1 MALWYL
7 STQGFEFES
16 KYDKFIGHL
25 SYFVFVKAIEIL
37 QLKMTIFPKEMSSKI
52 TFFKRTYTAVYQTQE
67 YPVRPWRVLTVTTN
81 LLPLG

>member
-16 KYDKFIGHL
+16 KYDEFIGHL
-25 SYFVFVKAIEIL
+25 SYFVFVKATEIL
-37 QLKMTIFPKEMSSKI
+37 QLKMTSKI
-52 TFFKRTYTAVYQTQE
+52 TFFKRTYTVVYQTQE